1 MWLTVNGL
9 KPEGKDQKR
18 KSLPFK
24 GLRCTQADHRNAK
37 SSIDG
42 HLQRSFKD
50 AEFQLVGKQDHVRA
64 RRRSVERSRVRTARI
79 IDKSKGAKEVSFG
92 MRCIPMQAA
101 WHSQFH
107 SWKTKGPVK
116 LTRPDIQLPVMQLW
130 SQVEG
135 TVESYNSMGAQIAA
149 CARQLCSDTRLVD
162 DCRKGAAWVVSWHP
176 TCKFLKEVRRVFWM
190 FLGGFSVTWL

>member
-1 MWLTVNGL
+1 MGLIVNGL
-9 KPEGKDQKR
+9 KPEETDQKR
-18 KSLPFK
+18 NSLPFK
-24 GLRCTQADHRNAK
+24 GLRRTQADHWNAK
-37 SSIDG
+37 SSIDR
-42 HLQRSFKD
+42 HLQRLFSFKD

-79 IDKSKGAKEVSFG
+79 IDKSRGAKEVTVALVSVASP
-92 MRCIPMQAA
+92 CIAA

-116 LTRPDIQLPVMQLW
+116 LTRSDLQLPVMRLW

-149 CARQLCSDTRLVD
+149 YARQLCS
-162 DCRKGAAWVVSWHP
+162 
-176 TCKFLKEVRRVFWM
+176 KF
-190 FLGGFSVTWL
+190 